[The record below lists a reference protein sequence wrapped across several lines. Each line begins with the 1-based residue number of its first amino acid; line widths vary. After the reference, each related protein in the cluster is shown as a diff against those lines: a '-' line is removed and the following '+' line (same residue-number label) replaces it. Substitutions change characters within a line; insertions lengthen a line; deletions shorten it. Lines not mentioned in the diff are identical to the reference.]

1 MECKNSTGLDEH
13 EIRVDILA
21 PPAKPTGPVEVSK
34 VTPTGCTLNW
44 TKPKDDG
51 GSPIQGMHFVA
62 LPYYVNTSLALCLQ
76 MKRTQI
82 RQIEK
87 NKLVAVILE
96 VQ

>member
-51 GSPIQGMHFVA
+51 GSPIQGLNSMPFMF
-62 LPYYVNTSLALCLQ
+62 LALVYWLDAF
-76 MKRTQI
+76 K
-82 RQIEK
+82 
-87 NKLVAVILE
+87 
-96 VQ
+96 